1 MYQSICARQNI
12 VRERD
17 NMFTKERERD
27 GQKEKEIE
35 REKDMG
41 EKTHLHRLLGEDGAH
56 LQIVPEMVRE
66 VEPAHAVL
74 RHILHVDDHLNVD
87 MFFFN

>member
-1 MYQSICARQNI
+1 M
-12 VRERD
+12 V
-17 NMFTKERERD
+17 ERERE
-27 GQKEKEIE
+27 GERQKEIEIE
-35 REKDMG
+35 REKDRG
-41 EKTHLHRLLGEDGAH
+41 EKSHLHRLLGEDGAH

-87 MFFFN
+87 MFFFQLYIF